1 MQDLSSDHPQ
11 SALGIIDG
19 MSEQPFV
26 LIIEDHPLYKQALVS
41 LLRLSFPENEI
52 VAYNQA
58 EEAYEFLTAQSE
70 EVKTRS
76 VVLLDLSLPGLSGL
90 ELIAKIHTEHPTLQ
104 IAAISGSDDAMRVG
118 ACLGAGVRAFI
129 SKNTPPDRIVDLIG
143 RALRKGLSEQV
154 WLTIDG
160 QRNLND
166 VTQIHLTSRQLEVLS
181 LVCKGYSNKQI
192 ADHTHTVEAT
202 AKAHVSAILRELGVE
217 HRTQALLVAQKLGF
231 KE

>member
-1 MQDLSSDHPQ
+1 MQDLSSAHPEE
-11 SALGIIDG
+11 AVGIIDG
-19 MSEQPFV
+19 MSEPSFV
-26 LIIEDHPLYKQALVS
+26 LIIEDHPLYKQALMS

-52 VAYNQA
+52 LGYNQA
-58 EEAYEFLTAQSE
+58 EEAYEFLTAKTDD
-70 EVKTRS
+70 VKSRS
-76 VVLLDLSLPGLSGL
+76 VALLDLSLPGLSGL

-118 ACLGAGVRAFI
+118 ACLGAGVSAFI
-129 SKNTPPDRIVDLIG
+129 SKSTPPDRIVDLIG

-160 QRNLND
+160 QKNLD
-166 VTQIHLTSRQLEVLS
+166 EVTQIRLTARQLEVLA

-192 ADHTHTVEAT
+192 ADLTQTVEAT
-202 AKAHVSAILRELGVE
+202 AKAHVSAILRELGVDN
-217 HRTQALLVAQKLGF
+217 RTQALLVAQKLGF

>member
-1 MQDLSSDHPQ
+1 VQDLSSDHPED
-11 SALGIIDG
+11 ALGIIDG
-19 MSEQPFV
+19 MSEPSFV
-26 LIIEDHPLYKQALVS
+26 LIIEDHPLYKQALMS
-41 LLRLSFPENEI
+41 LLRLSFPENNI
-52 VAYNQA
+52 AAYNQA
-58 EEAYEFLTAQSE
+58 EEAYEFLTAQTA
-70 EVKTRS
+70 EVKARS
-76 VVLLDLSLPGLSGL
+76 VALLDLSLPGLSGL
-90 ELIAKIHTEHPTLQ
+90 ELIAKIHSEHPELQ

-160 QRNLND
+160 QKNLSE
-166 VTQIHLTSRQLEVLS
+166 VTRIHLTARQLEVLS

-202 AKAHVSAILRELGVE
+202 AKAHVSAILRELVVE
-217 HRTQALLVAQKLGF
+217 NRTQALLVAQKLGF